1 MKKLRLS
8 KVRDL
13 LKVTDELGVELAFK
27 SYSVAPEV
35 VLLTLF
41 HVTGQCWKQACEQ
54 IITV

>member
-27 SYSVAPEV
+27 SYSVVPEV